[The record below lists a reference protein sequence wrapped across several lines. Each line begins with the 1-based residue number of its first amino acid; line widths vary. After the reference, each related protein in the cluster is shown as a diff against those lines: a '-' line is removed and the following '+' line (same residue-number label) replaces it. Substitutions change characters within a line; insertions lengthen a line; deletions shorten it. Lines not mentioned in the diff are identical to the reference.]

1 MLETVCIYA
10 RCRYLADYR
19 RFFVW
24 FSLAGKFLYSFEGEH
39 YSRGKLAA
47 FMEVLPLGAAQI
59 GAVCEE

>member
-1 MLETVCIYA
+1 M
-10 RCRYLADYR
+10 
-19 RFFVW
+19 W